1 MHNSEPS
8 HLKVYDEQA
17 ALPSEL
23 PALPALFN
31 QARMGNLRV
40 LAVACSAD
48 AGPLRAV
55 AKRRHDLSAALR
67 TLGFTVKALQTGYT
81 FQDDIAAAK
90 IEAIAKAVQ
99 ILEREAVFLSRLL
112 LGDGH
117 T

>member
-1 MHNSEPS
+1 VHSNEPI
-8 HLKVYDEQA
+8 HPKIYDEQA

-23 PALPALFN
+23 PALPALFK
-31 QARMGNLRV
+31 QARQANLRV
-40 LAVACSAD
+40 LAVACSTD
-48 AGPLRAV
+48 AGPLRAA
-55 AKRRHDLSAALR
+55 AKRRHDLTAALR

-99 ILEREAVFLSRLL
+99 ILEREAIFLSRLL
-112 LGDGH
+112 LGDEH